1 MSSISEDTEIT
12 ISIKSL
18 VAVGTLLL
26 TFAVT
31 YFDTVEQLH
40 VLQTEVALLKDDM
53 SELQANIRELA
64 VREMDR

>member
-1 MSSISEDTEIT
+1 MASISEDTEIT
-12 ISIKSL
+12 ISVKSL

-40 VLQTEVALLKDDM
+40 LLQMEVAILKDDL
-53 SELQANIRELA
+53 SEIQANIRELA